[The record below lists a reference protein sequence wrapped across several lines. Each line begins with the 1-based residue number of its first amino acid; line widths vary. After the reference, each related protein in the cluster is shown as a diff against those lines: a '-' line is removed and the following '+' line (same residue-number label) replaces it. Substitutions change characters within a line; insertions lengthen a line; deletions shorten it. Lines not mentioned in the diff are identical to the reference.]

1 MADFFARL
9 AARLLDEDTE
19 RLRPNLPTRFAP
31 APEIGLHAAPV
42 VLSRH
47 EPAAIPPASAPR
59 PRPSRGQ
66 PSASAPDHSSAP
78 SHSQPAAQSGDRP
91 DAATSRYAVLAATL
105 LGPAAGE
112 PAELAAPVP
121 PANTASVAP
130 AKDGLPR
137 AAAGPAWRP
146 GDTAIPERDRAAA
159 PGEERR
165 PDRGPRLPRHLA
177 TPAGEPTAFQPPGA
191 GEVPAGEA
199 WRTGGAQPA
208 PAAGQPAPAAGQS
221 AQAAGQSAQAAG
233 QSAQA
238 AGQSAQAAA
247 GDPPDAVTPPLSE
260 PARAP
265 DSSHQSSPPPAVS
278 ARSSGTHPT
287 VPPVPPAPRGA
298 IGGSPG
304 LAAGRRAGSGEPLR
318 RPGVGPPVTDD
329 ATVRDDVSGAR
340 SGLPPATARRDP
352 PSEPRLTSP
361 EPARRPRA
369 GSGTGEAPVR
379 DGHIRRPAPDSGRTQ
394 ELTVDIEVLEIVE
407 RQPPS
412 RPPSARVPPVSL
424 SDYLTRRAR

>member
-208 PAAGQPAPAAGQS
+208 QAAGQPAP
-221 AQAAGQSAQAAG
+221 
-233 QSAQA
+233 A

>member
-208 PAAGQPAPAAGQS
+208 PAAGQSAPAVGQS
-221 AQAAGQSAQAAG
+221 AP
-233 QSAQA
+233 
-238 AGQSAQAAA
+238 AAA

>member
-221 AQAAGQSAQAAG
+221 APAVGQSAP
-233 QSAQA
+233 
-238 AGQSAQAAA
+238 AAA

-379 DGHIRRPAPDSGRTQ
+379 DGDHIRRPAPDSGRTQ

>member
-112 PAELAAPVP
+112 PAELAAPMP

-208 PAAGQPAPAAGQS
+208 P
-221 AQAAGQSAQAAG
+221 
-233 QSAQA
+233 A

>member
-208 PAAGQPAPAAGQS
+208 PAAGQSAPAVGQS
-221 AQAAGQSAQAAG
+221 AP
-233 QSAQA
+233 
-238 AGQSAQAAA
+238 AAA

-265 DSSHQSSPPPAVS
+265 DSLHQSSPPPAVS